1 MYTNIKSIQLLVSMM
16 KKRGINTI
24 VVSPGNSHNAIVRS
38 LEEDTFFKTYCI
50 TDERSAAFFALGL
63 IQQLQKPVAILCTS
77 GTAASNYLSGV
88 TEGFRREMPLVVIT
102 GDKVPY
108 YLNQMEDQ
116 MIDQPSIFKPV
127 TKHSISL
134 PIIKDGVDEWYCTRI
149 LNEAFLEMNHHG
161 TGPVHINVPI
171 GQGMLGIGAD
181 FTTEVLP
188 DVRVIERY
196 DHHRDE
202 NEIATVFENATKKRI
217 LFICGQDISFDA
229 DEIKLF
235 EAVSERFNCV
245 LSVDALSNNNCK
257 YSIKTSRTQYGLS
270 TLVPDIVITLNGN
283 SASQYKFNLKSETAP
298 FEHWRVCEDGKVAD
312 PFRKL
317 SKIFEFTT
325 KEFLSLMLKYGIQNA
340 DHTYY
345 KAWKNNEDHF
355 RVPKFKYSNLYACC
369 EVLKALPANSVL
381 NLGNSTTI
389 RIAQFF
395 DFDPSIHVFCNR
407 GVNGIDGSMSAFIGQ
422 SAATDK
428 LSFLLIGDLSFFYD
442 MNALW
447 NRYVGKNVRIML
459 FNNEGAALFHF
470 NQGIDQFPTLNE
482 NVAAEHFAKAEGWC
496 VSQGFEYLSATSKQ
510 EFDDN
515 LATFV
520 SEKSEKPIV
529 FEVFTHKETDA
540 EYQHEFYESNR
551 PLASK
556 AKQEVKKAMSF
567 FKGKDK

>member
-116 MIDQPSIFKPV
+116 MIDQPSIFRPV

-196 DHHRDE
+196 DHHR
-202 NEIATVFENATKKRI
+202 
-217 LFICGQDISFDA
+217 
-229 DEIKLF
+229 
-235 EAVSERFNCV
+235 
-245 LSVDALSNNNCK
+245 
-257 YSIKTSRTQYGLS
+257 
-270 TLVPDIVITLNGN
+270 
-283 SASQYKFNLKSETAP
+283 
-298 FEHWRVCEDGKVAD
+298 W
-312 PFRKL
+312 
-317 SKIFEFTT
+317 
-325 KEFLSLMLKYGIQNA
+325 
-340 DHTYY
+340 
-345 KAWKNNEDHF
+345 
-355 RVPKFKYSNLYACC
+355 
-369 EVLKALPANSVL
+369 
-381 NLGNSTTI
+381 
-389 RIAQFF
+389 
-395 DFDPSIHVFCNR
+395 
-407 GVNGIDGSMSAFIGQ
+407 
-422 SAATDK
+422 
-428 LSFLLIGDLSFFYD
+428 
-442 MNALW
+442 
-447 NRYVGKNVRIML
+447 
-459 FNNEGAALFHF
+459 
-470 NQGIDQFPTLNE
+470 
-482 NVAAEHFAKAEGWC
+482 
-496 VSQGFEYLSATSKQ
+496 
-510 EFDDN
+510 DN
-515 LATFV
+515 L
-520 SEKSEKPIV
+520 
-529 FEVFTHKETDA
+529 
-540 EYQHEFYESNR
+540 
-551 PLASK
+551 
-556 AKQEVKKAMSF
+556 QE
-567 FKGKDK
+567 